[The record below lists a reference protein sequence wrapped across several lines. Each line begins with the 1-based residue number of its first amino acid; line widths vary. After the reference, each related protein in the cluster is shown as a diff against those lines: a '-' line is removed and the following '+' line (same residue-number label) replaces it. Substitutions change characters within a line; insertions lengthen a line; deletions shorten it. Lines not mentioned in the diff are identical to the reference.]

1 MKATIAKL
9 MTTDKQARI
18 LYMDNTFMMRE
29 LIGERPIHPLCAEAL
44 AASFTLSSLV
54 CGLLKDGQRLS
65 IRIDTSVPS
74 AYIHCDVDSEGNVR
88 GYASDTFIK
97 QKPVTIPELIGDK
110 GVIRIT
116 KDIGMGAMY
125 TSAVDMPHANITDDF
140 SHFFLQSEQVETFF
154 RYDYGTDKNGNVA
167 FIRGMLFQ
175 LLPFAGNGLFEKWAS
190 RMDESREKFRTAS
203 LPMDPQT
210 LNTLFPDADVM
221 EFGTVRL
228 FCGCSKDA
236 LIGLLF
242 GLGMEELNQ
251 AIDKNQEI
259 EIACSTCGK
268 TYVYNSRDLLALMGK
283 G

>member
-154 RYDYGTDKNGNVA
+154 VMIMARTKTVTS
-167 FIRGMLFQ
+167 
-175 LLPFAGNGLFEKWAS
+175 LLAAACCFNCC
-190 RMDESREKFRTAS
+190 
-203 LPMDPQT
+203 
-210 LNTLFPDADVM
+210 
-221 EFGTVRL
+221 RL
-228 FCGCSKDA
+228 QETGCSKSGQVGWMKA
-236 LIGLLF
+236 GR
-242 GLGMEELNQ
+242 
-251 AIDKNQEI
+251 
-259 EIACSTCGK
+259 
-268 TYVYNSRDLLALMGK
+268 NSRLRPCQCTHRH
-283 G
+283 